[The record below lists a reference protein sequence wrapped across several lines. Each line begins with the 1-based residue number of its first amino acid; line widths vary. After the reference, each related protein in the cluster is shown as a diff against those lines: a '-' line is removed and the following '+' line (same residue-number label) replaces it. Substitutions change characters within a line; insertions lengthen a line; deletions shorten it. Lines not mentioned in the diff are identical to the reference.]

1 MEKNK
6 YVSLLGLILIVGAC
20 SDDMSYEEKGEL
32 VGLAVGGTIGAM
44 IGDDYGAGEVMGA
57 GFGMIAGAM
66 LGEAIG
72 AKLDEVDQLKAEV
85 ATLTA
90 LKMEEDTTVS
100 WKSPKNE
107 NVSGRVSTRA
117 VRETA
122 SVNCKSV
129 THVVNI
135 RGKEYREKDTLCQQS
150 DGSWALS

>member
-1 MEKNK
+1 MENNK
-6 YVSLLGLILIVGAC
+6 YVSLLGLILFVGAC
-20 SDDMSYEEKGEL
+20 SNDMSYEEKGEL

-107 NVSGRVSTRA
+107 NVSGRVSTQS

>member
-1 MEKNK
+1 MENNK
-6 YVSLLGLILIVGAC
+6 YVSLLGLILFVGAC
-20 SDDMSYEEKGEL
+20 SNDMSYEEKGEL

-107 NVSGRVSTRA
+107 NVSGKVSTRS